1 MPYVRVISS
10 EKKQIGIMPMRDA
23 LGLARRQN
31 LDLVEV
37 SPQADPPVCRIMDF
51 GRYVYAQRVKD
62 KESKKRQHAV
72 AVRQIRFS
80 MKIGEHDYQI
90 KLRKIRELL
99 AGRDR
104 VKVMMTLRGREIL
117 HKHRALAMIS
127 RLTTELEAEATL
139 EGPPKIEGESR
150 LTILALFLPK

>member
-1 MPYVRVISS
+1 
-10 EKKQIGIMPMRDA
+10 MPMRDA
-23 LGLARRQN
+23 LNLARRQN

-51 GRYVYAQRVKD
+51 GRYVYAQRVKE

-72 AVRQIRFS
+72 SVRQIRFS

-99 AGRDR
+99 SDKDR

-117 HKHRALAMIS
+117 HKHRALAMID
-127 RLTTELEAEATL
+127 RVATDLEADATL
-139 EGPPKIEGESR
+139 EGPPKIEGDR
-150 LTILALFLPK
+150 RVTIQVLFLPK